1 MLSQL
6 NLHFITMCLPNHQ
19 IYIYKAINENKTFFH
34 MHARTMRGNNFLNTR
49 EWFALSTA
57 ASIHVLPSTS
67 TIDAFSTANYVSV
80 CSEKGHWYLA
90 MV

>member
-1 MLSQL
+1 MKIKLFS
-6 NLHFITMCLPNHQ
+6 
-19 IYIYKAINENKTFFH
+19 
-34 MHARTMRGNNFLNTR
+34 HARTHDEGNNFLNTR

-80 CSEKGHWYLA
+80 CPKKGIGILLWCDVFNESKHQLSNA
-90 MV
+90 F